1 MREWTRL
8 AAYAAG
14 RFTDGAGGDTGE
26 FPVCIDAG
34 RYAAKPD
41 GPEVGRISNRIA
53 SCAFHATACE
63 IARAASEGRTL
74 LPAMMIGDTRKKTNW
89 RAQRLFF
96 VDVDN
101 DEKRGY
107 APIGEWDAVLRAY
120 SYDLP
125 IVMSYQTF
133 SGTGIAAD
141 PEGQRFRLVFA
152 APETLADRARAE
164 AFASGLLAAYP
175 EADQSSDQLERMFYG
190 TDKEVS
196 VWG

>member
-8 AAYAAG
+8 AAYVAG

-41 GPEVGRISNRIA
+41 GPEVGRISIRIA

-63 IARAASEGRTL
+63 IARAASEGRTI
-74 LPAMMIGDTRKKTNW
+74 LPGVCKGKRDRGHWKM
-89 RAQRLFF
+89 QRLFF

-101 DEKRGY
+101 EESRGY
-107 APIGEWDAVLRAY
+107 APLGEWDAVFRAY
-120 SYDLP
+120 QYGLP

-133 SGTGIAAD
+133 SGTDRAAD

-152 APETLADRARAE
+152 APETIADRARAE

-190 TDKEVS
+190 TDTEVS
-196 VWG
+196 VWA

>member
-8 AAYAAG
+8 AAYVAG

-34 RYAAKPD
+34 RYAAKPK
-41 GPEVGRISNRIA
+41 GPETGRISIRIV

-63 IARAASEGRTL
+63 IARAVSEGRTI
-74 LPAMMIGDTRKKTNW
+74 LPGLCVGRRNGAHWEM
-89 RAQRLFF
+89 QRLFF

-101 DEKRGY
+101 DESRGY
-107 APIGEWDAVLRAY
+107 APLGEWDAVFRAFQ
-120 SYDLP
+120 YDLP

-133 SGTGIAAD
+133 SGTDIAAD

-152 APETLADRARAE
+152 APETIADRARAE

>member
-1 MREWTRL
+1 MRALCHGMRDGEGGIRGEHPPTGHDDR
-8 AAYAAG
+8 G
-14 RFTDGAGGDTGE
+14 QPEKTD
-26 FPVCIDAG
+26 
-34 RYAAKPD
+34 
-41 GPEVGRISNRIA
+41 
-53 SCAFHATACE
+53 
-63 IARAASEGRTL
+63 
-74 LPAMMIGDTRKKTNW
+74 W

-133 SGTGIAAD
+133 SGTDIAAD

>member
-8 AAYAAG
+8 AAYVEG
-14 RFTDGAGGDTGE
+14 RLIDGAERGGEE
-26 FPVCIDAG
+26 FPVCIDAEPC
-34 RYAAKPD
+34 AVKPR
-41 GPEVGRISNRIA
+41 GPEIGRISKRIT
-53 SCAFHATACE
+53 SCARYATACE
-63 IARAASEGRTL
+63 MARAASGGSTL
-74 LPAMMIGDTRKKTNW
+74 LPAMMIGDNRKKTDW

-133 SGTGIAAD
+133 SGTDIAAD